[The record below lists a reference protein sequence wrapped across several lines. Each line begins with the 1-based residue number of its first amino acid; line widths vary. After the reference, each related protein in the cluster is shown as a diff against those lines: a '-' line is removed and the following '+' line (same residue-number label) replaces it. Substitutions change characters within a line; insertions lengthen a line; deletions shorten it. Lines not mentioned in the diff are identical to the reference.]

1 MYSGTEAHWLQ
12 GYPALENLDDPA
24 WRVALQKFEIMDVP
38 TETTVFRPG
47 DPCSYLLFL
56 VKGDVRVYMSGDN
69 GREIVLSHLK
79 GGDLCILT
87 LTTLLQTSDYSA
99 SAVTETP
106 ICAARLPVADFR
118 KAFASSMGFQD
129 FILSTLA
136 RRMHDTLFLL
146 QEVAFERLEMRLACF
161 LLRQRNGYDNCAVE
175 MTHQQIACELGT
187 TREMIS
193 RILKDLE
200 RRGCVRLSRKRV
212 ELADTSRLENINH
225 GPTRNI

>member
-1 MYSGTEAHWLQ
+1 MYSGTETDWLP

-24 WRVALQKFEIMDVP
+24 WQVALQKLEIMDVP
-38 TETTVFRPG
+38 ANTTVFRPG
-47 DPCSYLLFL
+47 DPCSNLLFL
-56 VKGDVRVYMSGDN
+56 LKGRVRVFMTGDN

-79 GGDLCILT
+79 EGDLCILT

-99 SAVTETP
+99 EAVTDTA
-106 ICAARLPVADFR
+106 IRAARLPIADFR
-118 KAFASSMGFQD
+118 KAFAGSNGFQN

-146 QEVAFERLEMRLACF
+146 QTVAFEKLEMRLACF
-161 LLRQRNGYDNCAVE
+161 LLRQGNDNDCESCAVE
-175 MTHQQIACELGT
+175 MTHQQIASELGT
-187 TREMIS
+187 TREMVS

-212 ELADTSRLENINH
+212 ELADTGRLEGINS
-225 GPTRNI
+225 GMR